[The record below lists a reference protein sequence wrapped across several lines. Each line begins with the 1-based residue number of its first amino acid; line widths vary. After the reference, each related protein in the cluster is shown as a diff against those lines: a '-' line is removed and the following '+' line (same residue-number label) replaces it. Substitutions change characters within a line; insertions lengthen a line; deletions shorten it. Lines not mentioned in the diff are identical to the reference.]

1 MAPKYKLHYF
11 DVTALGEPIRFL
23 LAYGNLDWEDIRYD
37 DAKWAEAKNKMP
49 FGQMP
54 VLDIDGKIFAQS
66 TAISRY
72 LAKQVGLSGK
82 DDIENLQIDI
92 AVDLFHDF
100 RQKIGGWFY
109 DPIPE
114 SKAAKEVQLKE
125 QVPYYLKKFEQIV
138 KDNNGFLVNGKS
150 YRLQR
155 AKAPLHGSQHL
166 TLIEPGRRIL
176 DNTNGLRISS
186 FVNPLTWADI
196 YFVAPLKYFK
206 FLYGKDFLE
215 GYPLLQELVKKVEST
230 PAIAGYIAKRPAGD
244 K

>member
-23 LAYGNLDWEDIRYD
+23 LSYGNLDWEDIRYD
-37 DAKWAEAKNKMP
+37 DAKWAESKSKMP

-54 VLDIDGKIFAQS
+54 VLDIDGKIYAQS

-82 DDIENLQIDI
+82 DDLENLQIDQ

-114 SKAAKEVQLKE
+114 SKAAKEKDLKD
-125 QVPYYLKKFEQIV
+125 QVTFYLKKFEQIV
-138 KDNNGFLVNGKS
+138 KDNNGFLVNGK
-150 YRLQR
+150 
-155 AKAPLHGSQHL
+155 
-166 TLIEPGRRIL
+166 
-176 DNTNGLRISS
+176 
-186 FVNPLTWADI
+186 LTWADV

-206 FLYGKDFLE
+206 FIYGSDFTE
-215 GYPLLQELVKKVEST
+215 GYPALQELVKKVEAT
-230 PAIAGYIAKRPAGD
+230 PAIASYIAKRPAGD
-244 K
+244 R

>member
-37 DAKWAEAKNKMP
+37 DAKWAASKDKMP

-54 VLDIDGKIFAQS
+54 VLDIDGKIYAQS

-82 DDIENLQIDI
+82 DDLENLQIDI

-100 RQKIGGWFY
+100 RTKIGGWFY

-114 SKAAKEVQLKE
+114 SKAAKEGPLFKE
-125 QVPYYLKKFEQIV
+125 QIPFYLNKLESLV
-138 KDNNGFLVNGKS
+138 KENNGYLVNGK
-150 YRLQR
+150 
-155 AKAPLHGSQHL
+155 
-166 TLIEPGRRIL
+166 
-176 DNTNGLRISS
+176 
-186 FVNPLTWADI
+186 LTWADI
-196 YFVAPLKYFK
+196 YFVAALKYFK
-206 FLYGKDFLE
+206 YLAAKDFLE
-215 GYPLLQELVKKVEST
+215 GYPLLQELVKKVESV
-230 PAIAGYIAKRPAGD
+230 PQIASYIAQRPAGD
-244 K
+244 R